1 MPRSPRQETS
11 TRKKKYE
18 HSPSDDDRKSSR
30 NYKNFKHSGM
40 LISSVK
46 MSGKFSSVTS
56 AAGDV
61 DGIWYFKFYHE
72 DR

>member
-1 MPRSPRQETS
+1 
-11 TRKKKYE
+11 
-18 HSPSDDDRKSSR
+18 
-30 NYKNFKHSGM
+30 M